1 MEVAG
6 TSKVKRI
13 EHDVQA
19 LTPDELAA
27 FRQWFRE
34 FDAEAWDRQLE
45 EDAKAGKLDTVADTA
60 LKAFKSGKC
69 SEL

>member
-1 MEVAG
+1 M
-6 TSKVKRI
+6 SKVKRI

-19 LTPDELAA
+19 LTPEELAA

-34 FDAEAWDRQLE
+34 FDAEAWDRQVE
-45 EDAKAGKLDTVADTA
+45 KDAKAGKLDTVADTA

>member
-1 MEVAG
+1 M
-6 TSKVKRI
+6 SKVKRI

-19 LTPDELAA
+19 LTPDGLAA